1 VRLKKDVFFRCETK
15 KDVRLK
21 KDAVRLKKDGLR
33 FGTAQKAVVGGLTDR
48 RVIIVASK
56 TK

>member
-1 VRLKKDVFFRCETK
+1 MCEIQ
-15 KDVRLK
+15 LQC
-21 KDAVRLKKDGLR
+21 AVRLKKDGLR